1 MGTTIVLSATLLM
14 VSINDAILIQ
24 DEMENLE
31 IEDKYYVNDKNVI
44 EGIKGIQ
51 RKSLNLDIK

>member
-51 RKSLNLDIK
+51 RKSLNLGIK